1 MTRPTR
7 YNRPYHRPHPDTLLA
22 FLSRGVRYLSAVE
35 EKTILN
41 DPEWARASEIQ
52 TRRET
57 EAEFP
62 ELAPE
67 KIDRLVAERIAAS
80 RLQVACYTLR
90 QERALMKAP
99 APKRGNRR
107 LEVPRHEPL
116 RPETLIIAARVV
128 TFAISNPGKA
138 KNWIYDQVA
147 QYLSQGLRACD
158 KDDGLEARG
167 VRSAEQ
173 AFWDMHGGYE
183 VAAERAFHRYQRHG
197 KPHPWDRRYLDLLQL
212 VEAAGGPIAFPSVME
227 REVGIWVRQMEG
239 LYHVA
244 KTIPAFQGL
253 RGEALAEAI
262 EQYAEVG
269 FADLIDRRMKNW
281 VARDLGLDLCPSIAN
296 EVA

>member
-35 EKTILN
+35 KKTILN

-116 RPETLIIAARVV
+116 RPETLIIAACVV
-128 TFAISNPGKA
+128 TFEISNPGKA

-173 AFWDMHGGYE
+173 AFWDTHGGYE
-183 VAAERAFHRYQRHG
+183 VAAERAFQRYQRHG
-197 KPHPWDRRYLDLLQL
+197 KPHPWDRRYMDLLQL

-262 EQYAEVG
+262 DQYAEVG

-281 VARDLGLDLCPSIAN
+281 VARDLGLDLRPSIAN

>member
-41 DPEWARASEIQ
+41 DPEWAQASEIQ

-57 EAEFP
+57 EAEFA

-67 KIDRLVAERIAAS
+67 KIDQLVAERIEAG
-80 RLQVACYTLR
+80 RLRVACYTLR

-116 RPETLIIAARVV
+116 RPETLIIAAYIMAFEMVNR
-128 TFAISNPGKA
+128 GKA
-138 KNWIYDQVA
+138 KNWIHDQVA

-158 KDDGLEARG
+158 KDDALEARG
-167 VRSAEQ
+167 IRSAEQ
-173 AFWDMHGGYE
+173 AFWDKHGGHAA
-183 VAAERAFHRYQRHG
+183 AAERAYHRYQRHG
-197 KPHPWDRRYLDLLQL
+197 KPHPWDRRALDLLRM
-212 VEAAGGPIAFPSVME
+212 VEAVGGPTAFHEVMD
-227 REVGIWVRQMEG
+227 REVGIWVRPMEV
-239 LYHVA
+239 LYHGA
-244 KTIPAFQGL
+244 KSIPAFQGL

-262 EQYAEVG
+262 EHYSEFG
-269 FADLIDRRMKNW
+269 FAHEIDRRMKNW
-281 VARDLGLDLCPSIAN
+281 VARDLDLDLRPTIAN

>member
-1 MTRPTR
+1 M
-7 YNRPYHRPHPDTLLA
+7 
-22 FLSRGVRYLSAVE
+22 
-35 EKTILN
+35 
-41 DPEWARASEIQ
+41 
-52 TRRET
+52 
-57 EAEFP
+57 
-62 ELAPE
+62 
-67 KIDRLVAERIAAS
+67 
-80 RLQVACYTLR
+80 
-90 QERALMKAP
+90 MKAP

-116 RPETLIIAARVV
+116 RPETLIIAACVV
-128 TFAISNPGKA
+128 TFEISNPGKA

-173 AFWDMHGGYE
+173 AFWDTHGGYE
-183 VAAERAFHRYQRHG
+183 VAAERAFQRYQRHG
-197 KPHPWDRRYLDLLQL
+197 KPHPWDRRYMDLLQL

-262 EQYAEVG
+262 DQCAEVG

-281 VARDLGLDLCPSIAN
+281 VARDLGLDLRPSIAN